1 MPHPTPRTSAPV
13 AHFLQH
19 LGLLQLVSTVSE
31 HLFWRNG
38 GRRVAV
44 VELLL
49 AVLAVQSCP
58 CARAD
63 HAAAA
68 GSGALQYEG
77 GMLLPLLLQ
86 QEGEVFA
93 ALPRNLLILF
103 ITLSFMIPILKYVF
117 RLLKAQFDLFMAAA
131 AQDADDEEM
140 LE

>member
-1 MPHPTPRTSAPV
+1 MP
-13 AHFLQH
+13 
-19 LGLLQLVSTVSE
+19 
-31 HLFWRNG
+31 
-38 GRRVAV
+38 V
-44 VELLL
+44 VGLLL

-63 HAAAA
+63 RAAAA

-86 QEGEVFA
+86 QDGEIFD

-103 ITLSFMIPILKYVF
+103 LTLSFMIPILKYVF
-117 RLLKAQFDLFMAAA
+117 RLLKAQFELFMAAA

-140 LE
+140 ME